1 MILMTGKTDAE
12 TGKNW
17 MLINTPGFIVEAV

>member
-12 TGKNW
+12 TGKNL
-17 MLINTPGFIVEAV
+17 MLINTPDFIVEAV

>member
-12 TGKNW
+12 AGKNW
-17 MLINTPGFIVEAV
+17 MLINSPVDKYPSE